1 MQRIVALKP
10 VVVYDLTVAD
20 DHEFFV
26 AGMLVSNCHDAN
38 QYADAVID
46 MGVRGVALQGTQRR
60 EVQKVAYRY

>member
-20 DHEFFV
+20 DHEFFA

-46 MGVRGVALQGTQRR
+46 MGVRGVAAQSGRR
-60 EVQKVAYRY
+60 EVQKVRYAY

>member
-1 MQRIVALKP
+1 MLRIGVPKP

-20 DHEFFV
+20 DHEFFA

-46 MGVRGVALQGTQRR
+46 MGVRGTTVQKGRR
-60 EVQKVAYRY
+60 EVQKATYTY